1 MIKVAAFDIGG
12 TLMEYK
18 GMPGVWIDYY
28 ENGLRAIR
36 DKMLPELTDSDIKA
50 AVTILRGY
58 NPTVKYR
65 EADYG
70 YERIFS
76 EILQEWKISGVDIRQ
91 LAFCFFESFDL

>member
-36 DKMLPELTDSDIKA
+36 DKMLPKLTDSDIKA

-65 EADYG
+65 DMSVFARRY
-70 YERIFS
+70 Y
-76 EILQEWKISGVDIRQ
+76 KSGKSAVLI
-91 LAFCFFESFDL
+91 